1 MIIQNLLLSN
11 ESYTHDNWLYR
22 DVTVG
27 FSRLYYILAG
37 TAYYEEKGKARQL
50 RPGYLYLTPV
60 KKPFT
65 LYEDANNKLLHTH
78 AHIVTLPA
86 VDSFTEIE
94 VRPDTPLADAVAL
107 WRKYATCQN
116 SELLTNILSF
126 LLSCMEKEC
135 AQQNTVAKQAKDH
148 IDAQADFSL
157 TMQQLSEVLGYS
169 REHITRC
176 FLTAYGTTP
185 KQYYHLRRMRVAVE
199 QLIAGKSVGA
209 IAEYLRYASPYAF
222 SKAFKQHFGL
232 SPQQYLR
239 TLKNQ
244 KSG

>member
-1 MIIQNLLLSN
+1 MIIQSLLLSD

-27 FSRLYYILAG
+27 FSRLYYILEG
-37 TAYYEEKGKARQL
+37 TAYYEENGKAHQL

-65 LYEDANNKLLHTH
+65 LYEDAGHKLLHTY

-86 VDSFTEIE
+86 VDRFTEIE
-94 VRPDTPLADAVAL
+94 VKPDTPLADAVAL
-107 WRKYATCQN
+107 WRKYATCKN
-116 SELLTNILSF
+116 NELQTNILSF
-126 LLSCMEKEC
+126 LLSCVETEC
-135 AQQNTVAKQAKDH
+135 AQRNIVAKQAKDR
-148 IDAQADFSL
+148 IDAHPDFLL

-185 KQYYHLRRMRVAVE
+185 RQYFHLKRMRAAVE
-199 QLIAGKSVGA
+199 HLIAGKSVTA
-209 IAEYLRYASPYAF
+209 IAECLQYASPYAF

-239 TLKNQ
+239 TIKN
-244 KSG
+244 KRSG